1 MKLKWTVTILIIFFI
16 FTSCEIE
23 YGKSYQYG
31 GYLYK
36 YHADYSDGVFFEGME
51 GDYFKS
57 VLYIPEYIY
66 GQKVIGIS
74 DSALTYSNFSEVVFS
89 DEIIFVGSSA
99 FERNSNLQKVY
110 FNDKLSEIGS
120 YAFYNCNNLREI
132 ILPVSVETIG
142 KNAFGACHG
151 LQKVQFNDGIS
162 EIGAYAFYN
171 CDNLNEIILPASV
184 KTIGE
189 NAFGACHGLQKVQF
203 NDGISEVG
211 DYAFYDCDNLNEII
225 LPASVKT
232 IGENA
237 FGQNVWWGNTS
248 VYIYAEVPPEGNG
261 NIPQRNELKIYVPEE
276 SVELY
281 KKHRSWV
288 TYRDYIFPME

>member
-1 MKLKWTVTILIIFFI
+1 MKLKWIATVLIIFFI

-23 YGKSYQYG
+23 YANSYRYG
-31 GYLYK
+31 GYLYI
-36 YHADYSDGVFFEGME
+36 YHADYSDGVFFDGI
-51 GDYFKS
+51 GSNYSKS
-57 VLYIPEYIY
+57 ILYIPEYIY

-74 DSALTYSNFSEVVFS
+74 DSALPYSNFSEVVFS

-99 FERNSNLQKVY
+99 FKSCYNLQKVQ

-120 YAFYNCNNLREI
+120 YAFYDCDNLREI

-184 KTIGE
+184 KTIG
-189 NAFGACHGLQKVQF
+189 
-203 NDGISEVG
+203 D
-211 DYAFYDCDNLNEII
+211 
-225 LPASVKT
+225 
-232 IGENA
+232 NA
-237 FGQNVWWGNTS
+237 FGQNVQWGDIS

>member
-1 MKLKWTVTILIIFFI
+1 MKLKWIAIVLIIFFI

-23 YGKSYQYG
+23 YGNQYEYG
-31 GYLYK
+31 GYLYV
-36 YHADYSDGVFFEGME
+36 YHADYSDGVFFDGI
-51 GDYFKS
+51 GSNYS
-57 VLYIPEYIY
+57 TSTLYIPEYIY

-74 DSALTYSNFSEVVFS
+74 DRALMGSNFSEVVFS
-89 DEIIFVGSSA
+89 DEIIFVDNGA
-99 FERNSNLQKVY
+99 FQMSSNLQKVH
-110 FNDKLSEIGS
+110 FNDKLSEIGA
-120 YAFYNCNNLREI
+120 YAFYNCDNLDEI
-132 ILPVSVETIG
+132 ILPASVKTIG
-142 KNAFGACHG
+142 YDAFCACYS

-184 KTIGE
+184 KTIG
-189 NAFGACHGLQKVQF
+189 
-203 NDGISEVG
+203 D
-211 DYAFYDCDNLNEII
+211 
-225 LPASVKT
+225 
-232 IGENA
+232 NA
-237 FGQNVWWGNTS
+237 FGQNVQWGDIS

>member
-1 MKLKWTVTILIIFFI
+1 MKLKWIAIVLIIFFI

-23 YGKSYQYG
+23 YGNQYEYG
-31 GYLYK
+31 GYLYV
-36 YHADYSDGVFFEGME
+36 YHADYSDGVFFDGI
-51 GDYFKS
+51 GSNYS
-57 VLYIPEYIY
+57 TSTLYIPEYIY

-74 DSALTYSNFSEVVFS
+74 DRALMGSNFSEVVFS
-89 DEIIFVGSSA
+89 DEIIFVDNGA
-99 FERNSNLQKVY
+99 FQMSSNLQKVH
-110 FNDKLSEIGS
+110 FNDKL
-120 YAFYNCNNLREI
+120 
-132 ILPVSVETIG
+132 
-142 KNAFGACHG
+142 
-151 LQKVQFNDGIS
+151 S

-184 KTIGE
+184 KTIG
-189 NAFGACHGLQKVQF
+189 
-203 NDGISEVG
+203 D
-211 DYAFYDCDNLNEII
+211 
-225 LPASVKT
+225 
-232 IGENA
+232 NA
-237 FGQNVWWGNTS
+237 FGQNVQWGDIS